1 MRPISLDF
9 RRLFETYTNTHTN
22 RYEREPKF
30 YDHGKVFCLYDSYV
44 LNIKGLYRLH
54 RGLR

>member
-9 RRLFETYTNTHTN
+9 RRLFEAYANTRTN

-30 YDHGKVFCLYDSYV
+30 YDHGKAFCLYDSHV